1 MKVLSMYCL
10 EQGLNPDYRYLKSGN
25 VLRCSSRSLAIAMC
39 AGLALDLEHD
49 VNLSCAAAEEEE
61 EGMVE
66 MERRNRR
73 PKAQY

>member
-1 MKVLSMYCL
+1 
-10 EQGLNPDYRYLKSGN
+10 
-25 VLRCSSRSLAIAMC
+25 MC

>member
-49 VNLSCAAAEEEE
+49 INLSSAC
-61 EGMVE
+61 
-66 MERRNRR
+66 
-73 PKAQY
+73 